1 MCRLTILGHSLLGR
15 GMLEL
20 GLLQRHGG
28 GRVLRLLDGG
38 AGRVVLLVAHEQ
50 THGEGLL
57 VGRPGLIRQLRA
69 KVTCT
74 VQGDSGGR
82 IPRFV
87 DLDLG
92 GVPPAGGLL
101 L

>member
-1 MCRLTILGHSLLGR
+1 
-15 GMLEL
+15 MLEL

-38 AGRVVLLVAHEQ
+38 AGRVVLLVAHQQ
-50 THGEGLL
+50 TDREGLL

-74 VQGDSGGR
+74 VQGDSGGQ

-92 GVPPAGGLL
+92 SSPAGEALL
-101 L
+101 